1 METKTTTATTTTEF
15 VGAKKFKMA
24 KSKEYK
30 EKVQTT
36 KTTLDI
42 AGGCLKELPLLLK
55 NSPTTRPEQNGA
67 KNSGMMPL
75 FCGSRFSPFS

>member
-30 EKVQTT
+30 EKVQTILF
-36 KTTLDI
+36 K
-42 AGGCLKELPLLLK
+42 LKFYENFRK
-55 NSPTTRPEQNGA
+55 KIFVTDTYATSVVVIY
-67 KNSGMMPL
+67 
-75 FCGSRFSPFS
+75 